1 MRIAL
6 LLLLTALLAGGL
18 LLWLDSRE
26 DTTGGEDLIL
36 SLEEGRPDEPR
47 GPADQDEPA
56 TTPTATAPTAHGV
69 PRILP
74 PDAAIEDVRDALALG
89 DADARTA
96 ALAAAYGSI
105 GRIAAGPR
113 ILAGLQRYAIAL
125 DDARVRG
132 VVYAALGTNTSGPS
146 HAWLARQLASGPA
159 LEDRLGALLGLAYD
173 AKAPVAVVA
182 ALGGLPCRQDA
193 LPKRVDVREALPA
206 LLTALEGA
214 AVRDALPVLEASLAE
229 HGAWYAAS
237 REAIER
243 LRAQVGD

>member
-1 MRIAL
+1 MRVVL

-26 DTTGGEDLIL
+26 DATGGEDLIL
-36 SLEEGRPDEPR
+36 SLEDGGPDEPR
-47 GPADQDEPA
+47 PLADQDEPA

-74 PDAAIEDVRDALALG
+74 PDAAIEDVRDALALT
-89 DADARTA
+89 DAEARA
-96 ALAAAYGSI
+96 GALAAAYASI

-113 ILAGLQRYAIAL
+113 ILAGLQRYAVAL
-125 DDARVRG
+125 DDPRVRG
-132 VVYAALGTNTSGPS
+132 VVYAALGANTSGPS

-173 AKAPVAVVA
+173 AQAPAVPVA
-182 ALGGLPCRQDA
+182 ALGGLPCRRGA

-229 HGAWYAAS
+229 HGGWYAAS
-237 REAIER
+237 RTTIES
-243 LRAQVGD
+243 LRAKAGN